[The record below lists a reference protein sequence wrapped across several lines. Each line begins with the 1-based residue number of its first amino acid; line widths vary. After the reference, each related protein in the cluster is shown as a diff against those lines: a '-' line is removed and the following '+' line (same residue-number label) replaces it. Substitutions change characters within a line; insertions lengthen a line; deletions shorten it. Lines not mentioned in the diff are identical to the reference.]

1 MSCLGHRVTGAGA
14 VALAVCRAEVLL
26 WPYRKVT
33 SSPKELGLEQKLL
46 FPFFLEFLLGHR
58 GIPWSCGA
66 ARSVCWNK

>member
-14 VALAVCRAEVLL
+14 VALAVCRARSAAVAI
-26 WPYRKVT
+26 
-33 SSPKELGLEQKLL
+33 QKGDILAQGVGAGPETAFSL
-46 FPFFLEFLLGHR
+46 FLEFLLGHR